1 MIEGMGARINDEE
14 SWLPSL
20 GDSIRVM
27 ELLDQ
32 VRLWTILGSN
42 Q

>member
-1 MIEGMGARINDEE
+1 MGARINDEE

-20 GDSIRVM
+20 GESIRVM

-32 VRLWTILGSN
+32 VRLA
-42 Q
+42 